1 MRDLKSSRTR
11 RKRLIANEPSCGL
24 GKSNSGRNLRDHV
37 LKIIQA
43 PPHGILILTPC
54 DGLLMQVRI
63 AAAVVGR
70 SHGHH
75 RDGASMSYS
84 LEAIEIQLSA
94 RRDETAALTRNQEP
108 PEAHASLLV
117 DSHSR
122 RQPAEAAT
130 TRVHSGSTAK
140 ALL

>member
-1 MRDLKSSRTR
+1 MRDLESSRTR
-11 RKRLIANEPSCGL
+11 RKRLIANEPSCSL

-63 AAAVVGR
+63 AAAVVRRGQ
-70 SHGHH
+70 GHY
-75 RDGASMSYS
+75 GGSMSSYS
-84 LEAIEIQLSA
+84 LKAIEIQLSA
-94 RRDETAALTRNQEP
+94 RRDEAAALVSEQEP
-108 PEAHASLLV
+108 PEAHARLLV
-117 DSHSR
+117 ESHSR

-130 TRVHSGSTAK
+130 TRGHSGSTAK